1 MNPLFWVAAA
11 LLLAVVAAL
20 TGFAPKGGK
29 PVARTKLMKTARWFL
44 FALVIVCVGIG
55 LFATVRR

>member
-1 MNPLFWVAAA
+1 MI
-11 LLLAVVAAL
+11 LAVVAAL

-44 FALVIVCVGIG
+44 LALVIVCAGLG
-55 LFATVRR
+55 LFATVRP